1 MAKVKAMKAHKTR
14 RERRADILTYIALI
28 FIVLFINIP
37 FIQMVLTAFKTR
49 TEALT
54 SRALL
59 PEHWSVESIITV
71 LTKSNFALNMWNS
84 FKVSICVTILCI
96 LIAIMAGYAIS
107 RFRGRIFSAYTTF
120 MLILQL
126 FPGVLMLIP
135 LFITFKTLGLNDTH
149 WALILAYTAGQM
161 PFSIWLLK
169 GFFDSIPFDIEQAG
183 MIDGCSQFGAFWR
196 LILPISM
203 PGVSTVAIFTFINA
217 WGEFTQ
223 ASVFIRTTSLET
235 MSIGLQSFK
244 QQFTTDWPSMMAASA
259 LCTVPTLAFLLI
271 AQKYLIRGMSAG
283 SVKG

>member
-1 MAKVKAMKAHKTR
+1 MTSAKPLHVRKPA
-14 RERRADILTYIALI
+14 RERRKDALTYVALV

-37 FIQMVLTAFKTR
+37 FIQMVLTALKPR
-49 TEALT
+49 VEALS
-54 SRALL
+54 SRSLL
-59 PEHWSVESIITV
+59 PKTWSVESFITV
-71 LTKSNFALNMWNS
+71 LTKSNFALNLWNS
-84 FKVSICVTILCI
+84 FKVSICVTVLCI

-107 RFRGRIFSAYTTF
+107 RFKGRVFNAYTTF

-126 FPGVLMLIP
+126 FPAVLMLIP
-135 LFITFKTLGLNDTH
+135 LFVTFKAIGLNDTH
-149 WALILAYTAGQM
+149 WALIIAYTAGQM

-183 MIDGCSQFGAFWR
+183 MIDGCTQFNAFWR

-217 WGEFTQ
+217 WGEYTQ
-223 ASVFIRTTSLET
+223 ASIFIRTTSLET

-259 LCTVPTLAFLLI
+259 LCTLPTLIFLLA